1 MRATVAAAF
10 LFLFSLPAL
19 AAPCPGPQLT
29 QGWSQ
34 AFYNTAVVSSFTYDQ
49 LNSWLYV
56 SLKTGYF
63 NDYIQVPVSTAQA
76 FTFTQNAD
84 LFFQQNV
91 NPVYHEILL
100 TENCSFLLTENN
112 GILLTK

>member
-1 MRATVAAAF
+1 MRYAIALAF
-10 LFLFSLPAL
+10 LVLFAIPAL
-19 AAPCPGPQLT
+19 AVPCPGPQIT

-63 NDYIQVPVSTAQA
+63 NDFIGAPVSTAQA

-100 TENCSFLLTENN
+100 TENCSFLRAENN